1 MSPFIPWLKGRNNL
15 FMFTPILTYG
25 SEVWGVDSTF
35 KDSDPFE
42 KLHIKFFKEILGIHC
57 KAFNDGCR
65 AETKQNPFE
74 E

>member
-35 KDSDPFE
+35 KDSIRFNRINIIYDVRMA
-42 KLHIKFFKEILGIHC
+42 
-57 KAFNDGCR
+57 KAI
-65 AETKQNPFE
+65 
-74 E
+74 

>member
-42 KLHIKFFKEILGIHC
+42 KLHIKFFRDTRNSL
-57 KAFNDGCR
+57 
-65 AETKQNPFE
+65 
-74 E
+74 